1 MNALEQARFNMVE
14 QQIRPWQ
21 VLDPA
26 VLHTLQHI
34 AREIFVPSAYQAL
47 AYTDTEIP
55 LGHGQTM
62 VAPRIDA
69 RLMHD
74 VALKPSDKVLEIGTG
89 SGYLT
94 ALLADRSHHVVS
106 LEINPELHAQAKA
119 NLQSAGI
126 TNADLRMADG
136 SAGASDAGP
145 FDAIV
150 LGGSVFEVPQTLL
163 DQLKVGGRL
172 IAIVGDEPVMQATLY
187 TRTSASVCDHR
198 VLWDTAAPRLL
209 GFTQPSRFHF

>member
-69 RLMHD
+69 RLMND

-187 TRTSASVCDHR
+187 TRTSASVWDHR

>member
-47 AYTDTEIP
+47 TYTDTEIP

-69 RLMHD
+69 RLMND

-136 SAGASDAGP
+136 SASASDAGP

-187 TRTSASVCDHR
+187 TRTSASVWDHR